1 MKNNAKIFL
10 VAGFILII
18 VGFSFLFF
26 IEKDFEKKD
35 LLKISDFEIIK
46 ILKKDKDIKEYT
58 QKYPDFKIESK
69 EILTKESILTG
80 QNAQDLK
87 QIYEGLELENERYI
101 KVQLMDLA
109 GQNGFFGVI
118 DFENNSVVKVFGIL
132 LFKASAESIKK

>member
-35 LLKISDFEIIK
+35 LLKISDFEIIE

-118 DFENNSVVKVFGIL
+118 DFENNSVVKAFGIL